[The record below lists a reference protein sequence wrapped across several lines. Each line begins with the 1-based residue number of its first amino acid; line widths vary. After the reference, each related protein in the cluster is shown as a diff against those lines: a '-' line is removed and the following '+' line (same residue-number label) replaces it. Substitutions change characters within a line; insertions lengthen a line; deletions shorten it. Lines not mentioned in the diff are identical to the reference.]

1 MKKVFISIFVLASIT
16 VLGCNRSNQD
26 SVSPAHQKNI
36 EGEILK
42 VQIEMKTAAEKF
54 DVDKLYKFVLD
65 VNNVI
70 IENGVLRST
79 WKNAYDTT
87 KQGFQGIKELSYTYN
102 HTNINVISPTAA
114 IWTGSGLTNAT
125 LTDGRKITKDFAET
139 IVFVLRDGNWK
150 VLHAHRSSPN

>member
-1 MKKVFISIFVLASIT
+1 MKKIFISIIVLSSIT
-16 VLGCNRSNQD
+16 VLSIARSNQNAI
-26 SVSPAHQKNI
+26 SPAQKKNI

-42 VQIEMKTAAEKF
+42 AQVEMKRAAEKL
-54 DVDKLYKFVLD
+54 DADTLYKFVLD

-70 IENGVLRST
+70 IENGILKST

-102 HTNINVISPTAA
+102 HTNINVISPITA

-125 LTDGRKITKDFAET
+125 LTDGRKITIDFAET
-139 IVFVLRDGNWK
+139 IVFVLQDGNWK